1 MFESSLN
8 INVFTIWREFS
19 YISSSYYQP
28 RQGGARAGWSWE
40 TLKITSHLRN
50 CDESYFHD
58 LHTRNSL
65 LFLDFV
71 WGLCFISLRYN
82 CFHHEISIKVKLRL
96 CKVFQ
101 NGDTEARAVLFYLCI
116 QMCVDRI
123 YQGCWKV
130 WTHSVSPSPL
140 QLDSQAGPKLNKR

>member
-1 MFESSLN
+1 MTWICRIFLHLILN
-8 INVFTIWREFS
+8 ILTAKAYW
-19 YISSSYYQP
+19 
-28 RQGGARAGWSWE
+28 RQGRVKLSN
-40 TLKITSHLRN
+40 ITSHLHN

-58 LHTRNSL
+58 LHTRNFL
-65 LFLDFV
+65 FFLDFL

-101 NGDTEARAVLFYLCI
+101 NGDTEARAVLFHLCI

-140 QLDSQAGPKLNKR
+140 QLDSQGDPKLNKS